1 MNGDQLYFGLLFRH
15 IAIEGPPGV
24 GKTVLAER
32 LSARLDATVVLDER
46 ENPFLH
52 EFYQGRTGAA
62 FQAQLF
68 FTLARYRQQGSLRQS
83 DLFSQLLIAN
93 YLFDRDKIYAYV
105 NLDDNELFIY
115 QRLYDLI
122 APDVPPPDLVIYLQT
137 PVEVVRRRLR
147 ERAKADPSTPLPAA
161 GLHPRAERGLQPFLL
176 PLHGEPAAHGRDVPR
191 RSDMERRDR
200 RRHRAADTID
210 GEGHAILRSQDAI
223 TGCHRCLLQIPTPPG
238 VPRRTPRVL
247 ARVLSFAAL
256 VAPFGCASAPPAP
269 PKPLAVAHEQKMAW
283 MLQLEDQRILKLPEP
298 PPPPVV
304 APVKGQRPAPL
315 PPPPASVPDLT
326 KLATDA
332 DPRVRRRAAIAM
344 GRVGLQDAVPALTT
358 LLADTDTD
366 VRQSAAVRARPDRR
380 SQRLDGAP
388 AAAPGSRSA
397 GARPRRRSARPDGRR
412 GRGAGDR
419 ARWPRSTPHRR
430 RSPR

>member
-1 MNGDQLYFGLLFRH
+1 M
-15 IAIEGPPGV
+15 

-46 ENPFLH
+46 ENPFIH

-147 ERAKADPSTPLPAA
+147 ERAEGRSRHAA
-161 GLHPRAERGLQPFLL
+161 AGPGLHPRAERGLQPLLL

-191 RSDMERRDR
+191 RSDLERRDC

-223 TGCHRCLLQIPTPPG
+223 TGCHRCFLQIPTPPG
-238 VPRRTPRVL
+238 SRGARRASWRGCCRLPPSPRR
-247 ARVLSFAAL
+247 S
-256 VAPFGCASAPPAP
+256 
-269 PKPLAVAHEQKMAW
+269 
-283 MLQLEDQRILKLPEP
+283 
-298 PPPPVV
+298 VV
-304 APVKGQRPAPL
+304 P
-315 PPPPASVPDLT
+315 
-326 KLATDA
+326 
-332 DPRVRRRAAIAM
+332 VRRR
-344 GRVGLQDAVPALTT
+344 
-358 LLADTDTD
+358 
-366 VRQSAAVRARPDRR
+366 
-380 SQRLDGAP
+380 
-388 AAAPGSRSA
+388 
-397 GARPRRRSARPDGRR
+397 RRRSLSPSPTSRRWRGSSSSRISASSSCRSRRLRRSSCQSKASVLRRCRRHPRRCPISRSWPATRIPASAAARPSRW
-412 GRGAGDR
+412 AGWDCLR
-419 ARWPRSTPHRR
+419 PYRH
-430 RSPR
+430 